1 MLDQAGVLM
10 QIAQDTRTM
19 SALLTVFAS
28 DYLAPV
34 FERHPELPSADI
46 RITIDNSTP
55 GAPIVEVHTHFH
67 MPNPELSVLKLQLPT
82 PGARLHKRLL

>member
-1 MLDQAGVLM
+1 MLDQAGILQ
-10 QIAQDTRTM
+10 QIAQDTRTL
-19 SALLTVFAS
+19 SDLLTVFAS